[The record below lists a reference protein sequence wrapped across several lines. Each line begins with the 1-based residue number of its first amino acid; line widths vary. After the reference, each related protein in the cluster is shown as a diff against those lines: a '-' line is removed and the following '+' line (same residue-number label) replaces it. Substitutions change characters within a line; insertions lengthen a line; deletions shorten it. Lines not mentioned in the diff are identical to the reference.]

1 MVFGGPREKFSASEV
16 RPFEHQER
24 GVAHTHTHTERECM
38 RLCQLMLG
46 SLLWSRLLGLQFDAI
61 KTYIQDKGGRVLIML
76 GEGGENRYG
85 TNINYLLEE

>member
-1 MVFGGPREKFSASEV
+1 
-16 RPFEHQER
+16 
-24 GVAHTHTHTERECM
+24 
-38 RLCQLMLG
+38 MLG
-46 SLLWSRLLGLQFDAI
+46 SLVWSRLLLGLQFDAI